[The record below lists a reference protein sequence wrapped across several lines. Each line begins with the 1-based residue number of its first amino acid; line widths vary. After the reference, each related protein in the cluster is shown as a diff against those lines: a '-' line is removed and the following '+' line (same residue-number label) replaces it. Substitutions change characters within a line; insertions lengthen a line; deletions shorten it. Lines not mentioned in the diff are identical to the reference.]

1 MEKLKFKIEG
11 LDCANCANELEE
23 SINALEEVSSAS
35 ISFMTERMVI
45 ETEVS
50 DTDKLIEDIKKVI
63 KKSEPDVTITL
74 K

>member
-1 MEKLKFKIEG
+1 MKLKFKIEG

-23 SINALEEVSSAS
+23 NIKKIEEVNSVS
-35 ISFMTERMVI
+35 ISFMTQRMII
-45 ETEVS
+45 ETNTNDIDS
-50 DTDKLIEDIKKVI
+50 LIQKVKELI

>member
-23 SINALEEVSSAS
+23 SINAIEEVSSAS

>member
-23 SINALEEVSSAS
+23 SINALDDVTSAS
-35 ISFMTERMVI
+35 ISFMTERMVV
-45 ETEVS
+45 ETETS
-50 DTDKLIEDIKKVI
+50 DKNKLIEDIKKVI

>member
-23 SINALEEVSSAS
+23 SINSLNEVASAS
-35 ISFMTERMVI
+35 ISFMTERMII
-45 ETEVS
+45 ETETA
-50 DTDKLIEDIKKVI
+50 DKDKLIEDIKKVI

>member
-23 SINALEEVSSAS
+23 SINSLDEVASAS
-35 ISFMTERMVI
+35 ISFMTERMII
-45 ETEVS
+45 ETE
-50 DTDKLIEDIKKVI
+50 TANKDKLIEDIKKVI

>member
-23 SINALEEVSSAS
+23 SINALDGIASAS

-45 ETEVS
+45 ETETN